1 MLVSEQDFEKYLT
14 ISRGLS
20 KKSVKTYLQRFQII
34 KRWVDGN
41 KLTLNK
47 RTVEDFLFGK
57 KIHEKL
63 SNAAVNTYIQTL
75 KHIDGCYKYHD
86 LPFGF
91 TDGRKGLPKV
101 RSIRI
106 PLSEDEITKLFDTHL
121 DFANRNGVDCTH
133 LDDNYL
139 IMTKFLYFSAC
150 RFEEAAS
157 LMVENLGIDDGRAL
171 LIDTKN
177 KESRFLFFEP
187 IKDDMRQFIAGKHPN
202 ELVFTN
208 SVGKRMYASDFN
220 NILKL
225 RAKKA
230 GITKHVHAHLLRHTY
245 ASQFYNA
252 THDITMVA
260 TVLGHK
266 DIQTT
271 YDTYVHL
278 DTDTVQRATN
288 RHRLASKYIP
298 SEEALDNIRKAI
310 EGLKIGEDTRFDF
323 DLHHSNNELT
333 VSVKIREV

>member
-1 MLVSEQDFEKYLT
+1 MQISEQDFEKYLT
-14 ISRGLS
+14 ISRGLA
-20 KKSVKTYLQRFQII
+20 KKSIRTYMQRFLII
-34 KRWVDGN
+34 NRWLEEN
-41 KLTLNK
+41 NLPLNK
-47 RTVEDFLFGK
+47 RTVEDFLYRK
-57 KIHEKL
+57 KTEERR
-63 SNAAVNTYIQTL
+63 SNAAVNTYIQTF

-91 TDGRKGLPKV
+91 TDGRKGLPKI
-101 RSIRI
+101 RSTRL
-106 PLSEDEITKLFDTHL
+106 PLSQEEITRLFDTHL
-121 DFANRNGVDCTH
+121 DFANRNGVDCSH

-139 IMTKFLYFSAC
+139 TMTKFLYFSAC
-150 RFEEAAS
+150 RFEEAATLTVES
-157 LMVENLGIDDGRAL
+157 LSIDEGRAL
-171 LIDTKN
+171 LTETKN

-187 IKDDMRQFIAGKHPN
+187 IKDELKQSIAGKQPN

-220 NILKL
+220 DILKL

-230 GITKHVHAHLLRHTY
+230 GIKTNVHAHILRHTY

-288 RHRLASKYIP
+288 RHPLAAKYIP
-298 SEEALDNIRKAI
+298 PQEALENIKKAI
-310 EGLKIGEDTRFDF
+310 EGLKIGEDSR
-323 DLHHSNNELT
+323 LHFNIASGNDELIVT
-333 VSVKIREV
+333 VKIKET